1 MVNERQTPELKF
13 SFIRIKNI
21 ILTNYNLI
29 EIVKE
34 RVQNKKKKQKQMN
47 YAKAINR
54 NRYYQ
59 YK

>member
-34 RVQNKKKKQKQMN
+34 RVQNKKK
-47 YAKAINR
+47 NR
-54 NRYYQ
+54 N
-59 YK
+59 K